1 MSDNFLNQVT
11 IDYLINPDIYKKCQN
26 VSILKMNKINDK
38 KFYRKRII
46 SLTKDLL
53 LNKEE
58 IVSPDVEYAFNNYL
72 KACINNFQSIDNND
86 IIQEDY
92 DDLIDDSL
100 KTKNNLY
107 NDEFNKDKNDNYERT
122 KKINQSLFNISKKG
136 NNLNNFVIRNKL
148 IKDPEMF
155 LPKERNINLKD
166 PSLRKKG
173 VKEKKKKNID
183 NMYDKDDKKETQQ
196 QPEIKER

>member
-1 MSDNFLNQVT
+1 M
-11 IDYLINPDIYKKCQN
+11 
-26 VSILKMNKINDK
+26 
-38 KFYRKRII
+38 
-46 SLTKDLL
+46 
-53 LNKEE
+53 
-58 IVSPDVEYAFNNYL
+58 
-72 KACINNFQSIDNND
+72 
-86 IIQEDY
+86 
-92 DDLIDDSL
+92 IDDSL

-173 VKEKKKKNID
+173 VKEKKRKI
-183 NMYDKDDKKETQQ
+183 
-196 QPEIKER
+196 

>member
-1 MSDNFLNQVT
+1 MSDDFLNQVT

-26 VSILKMNKINDK
+26 VSILKMNKKNDK

-53 LNKEE
+53 LNKDEN
-58 IVSPDVEYAFNNYL
+58 ISPDVEYAFNNYL
-72 KACINNFQSIDNND
+72 KACINNFKTIDNND

-100 KTKNNLY
+100 KQNNNLT
-107 NDEFNKDKNDNYERT
+107 NDKFNKDKNENYEST
-122 KKINQSLFNISKKG
+122 KLINHSLFNFSKKG

-148 IKDPEMF
+148 LKEPEMF

-183 NMYDKDDKKETQQ
+183 NMYDKEDKKETQLQ
-196 QPEIKER
+196 QEIKEK